1 MTPTEAKK
9 QLRRACL
16 EKRLALDKNTKKA
29 ADEAF
34 CRAIAALD
42 DFCEA
47 DLLLLFS
54 PMRGEPDMTPLASI
68 AAARGIKIAFPRCE
82 DGVMTFHTV
91 TGKDDFAP
99 DMFGI
104 PSPRATL
111 PVAKPTAR
119 TLCIL
124 PGLAAG
130 RDGSRLGYGGGFYDR
145 FLATFEGITVFPIY
159 DCLLFD
165 SLPTEATDRPVDI
178 LITEK
183 GE

>member
-1 MTPTEAKK
+1 MAAINDLIARIQDPELRLRMEKEVKELTKHKKFGLVFENHVPEMTLLYDYPISRGCKVIRKVDDDKKLTEDILWEVVCVSRDVA
-9 QLRRACL
+9 
-16 EKRLALDKNTKKA
+16 T
-29 ADEAF
+29 
-34 CRAIAALD
+34 CR
-42 DFCEA
+42 
-47 DLLLLFS
+47 
-54 PMRGEPDMTPLASI
+54 
-68 AAARGIKIAFPRCE
+68 
-82 DGVMTFHTV
+82 HTV
-91 TGKDDFAP
+91 TGKEDFAP
-99 DMFGI
+99 AMFGI